1 MVLVLTCCGGG
12 EEEEEEEELGWYR
25 RQLHVCKVGTVCS
38 VA

>member
-12 EEEEEEEELGWYR
+12 EEEEEEEELGIDDSY
-25 RQLHVCKVGTVCS
+25 LCKVGTVCS

>member
-12 EEEEEEEELGWYR
+12 GEEEEEELGIDDSY
-25 RQLHVCKVGTVCS
+25 LCKVGTVCS

>member
-12 EEEEEEEELGWYR
+12 EEEEEEELGIDDSY
-25 RQLHVCKVGTVCS
+25 LCKVGTVCS